1 MHQTQN
7 SDLHLSYICSV
18 KRDTTPSNAPTV
30 RANVFN
36 PVFDRDGRRVRGLW
50 IRNGV
55 YPSQLRLPG
64 QVKQVPLHDATSV
77 PRSVREQQ
85 VLKSKVARGEFPAP
99 LETALDPA
107 TNPPADS
114 PTPEEASSAEA
125 PFGDD
130 ANTVVLPKRNPLPP
144 VRFLLSAGPY
154 LRRSKDTRKSGI
166 CSASQT
172 KQRGNTRT
180 VDGAKVPPG
189 RPTAEATATE
199 A

>member
-1 MHQTQN
+1 MRCESKGNPAPSARIVSSPKRIHVYSFALFLNSKHLHQTQN

-107 TNPPADS
+107 TNPPCG
-114 PTPEEASSAEA
+114 
-125 PFGDD
+125 F
-130 ANTVVLPKRNPLPP
+130 ANTGR
-144 VRFLLSAGPY
+144 GE
-154 LRRSKDTRKSGI
+154 
-166 CSASQT
+166 
-172 KQRGNTRT
+172 QR
-180 VDGAKVPPG
+180 
-189 RPTAEATATE
+189 
-199 A
+199 